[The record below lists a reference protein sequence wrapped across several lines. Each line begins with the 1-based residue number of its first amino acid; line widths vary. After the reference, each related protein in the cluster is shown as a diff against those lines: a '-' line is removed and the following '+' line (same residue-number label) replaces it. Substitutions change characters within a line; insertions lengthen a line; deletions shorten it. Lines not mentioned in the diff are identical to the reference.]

1 MALSGTRGAAA
12 NRKYPRH
19 ALRVLQSKIAVR
31 RAPIGENNIADD
43 EINTVDGISTQL
55 LDANV
60 ELLAKAVENTAAND
74 VPVRTR

>member
-1 MALSGTRGAAA
+1 M
-12 NRKYPRH
+12 
-19 ALRVLQSKIAVR
+19 
-31 RAPIGENNIADD
+31 GENSIADD

-60 ELLAKAVENTAAND
+60 ELLAKAVENTAAYD